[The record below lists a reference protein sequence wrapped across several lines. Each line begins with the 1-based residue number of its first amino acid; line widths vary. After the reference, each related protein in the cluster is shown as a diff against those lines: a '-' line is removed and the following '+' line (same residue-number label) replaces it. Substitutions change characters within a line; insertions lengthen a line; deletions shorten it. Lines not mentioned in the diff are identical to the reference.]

1 MTPSPLTAYLAA
13 VEARTEATKDDHNIP
28 PLVNAAAEMSML
40 AHARTDLPRLVRL
53 LRVATEA
60 LGKVMSVTDDPCR
73 GNIVEDPELLWGAI
87 SDSYSAAAEALA
99 TLDRL
104 ATEEENT

>member
-1 MTPSPLTAYLAA
+1 MTPSPLAVYLAA
-13 VEARTEATKDDHNIP
+13 VEARTEAAKDDHNIP

-40 AHARTDLPRLVRL
+40 AHARTDLPRLVRM

-60 LGKVMSVTDDPCR
+60 LGAIRVGVQERGTDHHR
-73 GNIVEDPELLWGAI
+73 N
-87 SDSYSAAAEALA
+87 AATKALA

-104 ATEEENT
+104 ATEEEGR

>member
-1 MTPSPLTAYLAA
+1 MTPSPLAVYLAA
-13 VEARTEATKDDHNIP
+13 VEARTEAAKDDHNIP

-53 LRVATEA
+53 LRVAAEA
-60 LGKVMSVTDDPCR
+60 LAQYADPMMYDDARGTSVSAMDMDDGSLAR
-73 GNIVEDPELLWGAI
+73 
-87 SDSYSAAAEALA
+87 EALA

-104 ATEEENT
+104 ATKEEGR

>member
-1 MTPSPLTAYLAA
+1 MTPLPLAVYLAA
-13 VEARTEATKDDHNIP
+13 VEARTEAAKDDHNIP

-60 LGKVMSVTDDPCR
+60 LESVWRGEGDDSNAGQCVKR
-73 GNIVEDPELLWGAI
+73 
-87 SDSYSAAAEALA
+87 ALA

-104 ATEEENT
+104 VTEEGV

>member
-1 MTPSPLTAYLAA
+1 MTPSPLVVYLAA
-13 VEARTEATKDDHNIP
+13 VEARTEAAKDDHNIP

-53 LRVATEA
+53 LRVAVRTLHYYDQRA
-60 LGKVMSVTDDPCR
+60 YHSTHDPD
-73 GNIVEDPELLWGAI
+73 GQIQF
-87 SDSYSAAAEALA
+87 AAQEVLA

-104 ATEEENT
+104 ATEEEGR